1 MSSYPFS
8 TITINGKEVE
18 LGHILGG
25 QADAASEFESSVF
38 SFVKQWHSSDD
49 TFIQKTSGSTG
60 TPKLIVLTREQLV
73 ASAKLTEEALQ
84 LKTGDCALVCLDPS
98 YIAGKMMLVRSFT
111 IGMKIIAT
119 TPASNPLIEIPSA
132 VKIDFAAL
140 VPYQLHEIIQ
150 TSQFTRL
157 NKIKKL
163 IVGGGALSQQD
174 QEKLQRVSCQVFAT
188 YGMTETISHIALQAI
203 NGSEA
208 SPYFKVLP
216 GIKVNQDQRGCLEI
230 EAKYLGEKKIITNDL
245 VEIRNKSF
253 FKWLGRADNIINTG
267 GIKVIPER
275 VEAEVQKIFEKHK
288 IKNRFLISSLPDA
301 QLENKIVL
309 LLEGKWT
316 GYISFNTLQLEL
328 RNKLS
333 NFEIP
338 KELYDGISIVLTD
351 NGKVRRAATRK
362 LLMTGGKRSS

>member
-38 SFVKQWHSSDD
+38 SFVKQWHGSDD